1 MRNSWRYSERAIC
14 ERMIGMKLRQWERVL
29 KYLDDFGSITPLEAL
44 ADLGI
49 MRLGARIYDLRKKG
63 YAIIRET
70 EKSLNRYGQPVRYA
84 RYRMAA

>member
-1 MRNSWRYSERAIC
+1 
-14 ERMIGMKLRQWERVL
+14 MKLRQWERVL
-29 KYLDDFGSITPLEAL
+29 KYLDDFGSITPLQAL

-63 YAIIRET
+63 YSIIRET
-70 EKSLNRYGQPVRYA
+70 EKSRNRYGQPVRYA